1 MQFDVGKLTAILS
14 MKKKVLVKISN
25 YFLFRVYRIKINDM
39 WGKRLI
45 LLACPWGYKA
55 WWK

>member
-1 MQFDVGKLTAILS
+1 MAFDVGKLTAILS
-14 MKKKVLVKISN
+14 MKKKISIQISN
-25 YFLFRVYRIKINDM
+25 YFLFRIYRIKINDM
-39 WGKRLI
+39 WEKRLI

>member
-1 MQFDVGKLTAILS
+1 MAFDVGKLTAILS
-14 MKKKVLVKISN
+14 MKKKVSVKISN
-25 YFLFRVYRIKINDM
+25 YFLFRIYRIKINDM